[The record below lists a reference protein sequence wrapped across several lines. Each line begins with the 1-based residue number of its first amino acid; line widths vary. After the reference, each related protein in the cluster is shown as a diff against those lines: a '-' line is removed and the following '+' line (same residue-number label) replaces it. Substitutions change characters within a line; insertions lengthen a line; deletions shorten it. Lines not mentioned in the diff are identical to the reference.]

1 MRYPRKLKKALKQVK
16 PQPRV
21 SDGIVQY
28 GKLITPKRK
37 TKHILKA
44 IKIKRAS
51 EMNKMVSVFTKLLS
65 INFYRNMNNISKVI
79 EEKEYEW
86 NVKLKEDGS
95 NVLLQ

>member
-1 MRYPRKLKKALKQVK
+1 MRYPRKFKKALKQVK
-16 PQPRV
+16 EGPRI
-21 SDGIVQY
+21 SDGVVQY
-28 GKLITPKRK
+28 GKLIIPKRK

-51 EMNKMVSVFTKLLS
+51 EMNKMVNVFTKLLS

-86 NVKLKEDGS
+86 DIKLKENGKES
-95 NVLLQ
+95 RN